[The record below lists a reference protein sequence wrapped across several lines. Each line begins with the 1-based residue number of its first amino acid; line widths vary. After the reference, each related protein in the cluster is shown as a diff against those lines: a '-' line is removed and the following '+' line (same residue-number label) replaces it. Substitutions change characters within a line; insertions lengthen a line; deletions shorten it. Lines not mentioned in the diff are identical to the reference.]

1 MTDAKL
7 PKTVVP
13 EAMRDLLTTDVLGHL
28 ATVRKD
34 GSLAPAIVWVDFD
47 GEHVL
52 ISSPVGALKG
62 ANVRANP
69 NVALSVVDHQ
79 NQFRYLQIRGRVT
92 EIRPDTNLETID
104 RTSRRYRGHDYADRD
119 GAREVF
125 VITIDNVGQA
135 RW

>member
-1 MTDAKL
+1 MPD
-7 PKTVVP
+7 PKPLKNVVP

-104 RTSRRYRGHDYADRD
+104 RTSRRYRGHDYADRV

>member
-1 MTDAKL
+1 MAEPKL

-13 EAMRDLLTTDVLGHL
+13 ESMRDLLTTDVLGHL
-28 ATVRKD
+28 ATVRRD

-52 ISSPVGALKG
+52 VSSPLGAKKG
-62 ANVRANP
+62 ENVRGNP

-79 NQFRYLQIRGRVT
+79 NAFRYLQIRGRVT

-104 RTSRRYRGHDYADRD
+104 RTSRRYRGHDYADRE
-119 GAREVF
+119 GQREVF